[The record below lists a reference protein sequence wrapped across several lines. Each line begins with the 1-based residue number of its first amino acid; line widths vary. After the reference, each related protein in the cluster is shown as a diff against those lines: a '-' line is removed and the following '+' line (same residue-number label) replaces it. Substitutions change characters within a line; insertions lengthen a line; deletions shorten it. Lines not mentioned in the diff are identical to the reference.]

1 MEKINYTANLK
12 FYEAAYECSTK
23 LKILIEYFPT
33 YATLKGLLQKLVEFS
48 AMPLNEITKI
58 DIFLKK
64 LKTRIYIKNKEHIDS
79 F

>member
-23 LKILIEYFPT
+23 LKILIKYFPT
-33 YATLKGLLQKLVEFS
+33 YATLKGLLQKLAEFS
-48 AMPLNEITKI
+48 AMSLNEITKI
-58 DIFLKK
+58 DIKKK
-64 LKTRIYIKNKEHIDS
+64 LKSRIYIKNKEHIDS